1 MNSIWGAE
9 LNYAP
14 DYWPQWLVLAA
25 LLLAALLVGVA
36 LHAAL
41 RYALA
46 PRVAGG
52 ESSRLYLYSA
62 AVRGWHWSNA
72 LLFVLLLLS
81 GIGGH
86 FSVGPVGL
94 WVALHTLCGY
104 VLIVAWLGYLLINL
118 LTGNGRHYRVRW
130 RGLLARCVRQARYY
144 LFGIMKGEAHP
155 FVADAQSKF
164 NPLQQLAYLAIM
176 YALLPLLIVSG
187 LLCLYPQ
194 VIAGYGPL
202 MLTLH
207 LALALVGLLF
217 LCAHIYLCTL
227 GDTPGQI
234 FRSML
239 DGYHRH
245 RQHDVASEVPPRG

>member
-9 LNYAP
+9 LHYTP
-14 DYWPQWLVLAA
+14 DYWPQWLVAAA
-25 LLLAALLVGVA
+25 LLLAALLVGLA

-46 PRVAGG
+46 PRVANG
-52 ESSRLYLYSA
+52 ESQRLYLYSL
-62 AVRGWHWSNA
+62 AVRTWHWSNA

-81 GIGGH
+81 GLGGH
-86 FSVGPVGL
+86 FNLGPLGL
-94 WVALHTLCGY
+94 WVSVHTLCGY
-104 VLIVAWLGYLLINL
+104 ALIVAWLGYLLINL
-118 LTGNGRHYRVRW
+118 LTGNGRHYRVHW
-130 RGLLARCVRQARYY
+130 RGVWTRCRRQARYY
-144 LFGIMKGEAHP
+144 LVGIMRGEAHP
-155 FVADAQSKF
+155 FAADAQSKF

-176 YALLPLLIVSG
+176 YVLLPLLIVSG

-194 VIAGYGPL
+194 SLAGNGPL
-202 MLTLH
+202 MLRLH
-207 LALALVGLLF
+207 LLLALVALCF

-245 RQHDVASEVPPRG
+245 RQQDAASETPPRG

>member
-9 LNYAP
+9 LHYTP
-14 DYWPQWLVLAA
+14 DYWPQWLALAA
-25 LLLAALLVGVA
+25 ALVVALLVGLA
-36 LHAAL
+36 LHGAL

-46 PRVAGG
+46 PKNAPGVPV
-52 ESSRLYLYSA
+52 RLYLYSA
-62 AVRGWHWSNA
+62 AVRCWHWSNA

-81 GIGGH
+81 GLCGH
-86 FSVGPVGL
+86 FSLGPVAQ

-104 VLIVAWLGYLLINL
+104 VLIVAWVGFVLINL
-118 LTGNGRHYRVRW
+118 LSGNGRHYRVRW
-130 RGLLARCVRQARYY
+130 RGLISRCLRQARFY
-144 LFGIMKGEAHP
+144 LFGIMKGEVHP
-155 FVADAQSKF
+155 FVADARGKF

-176 YALLPLLIVSG
+176 YALVPLLMVSG

-194 VIAGYGPL
+194 FSAGQAPL

-207 LALALVGLLF
+207 MVLAVVALMF
-217 LCAHIYLCTL
+217 LCAHLYLCTL

-245 RQHDVASEVPPRG
+245 RAHESAPDARP